1 MEQFYYLLYERRND
15 GGHMSS
21 AFTKMK
27 EVLPRSQQRK
37 NLLSRISLLEK
48 KHFCSKVF
56 TPCLI
61 SEYFKKHPDL
71 IKLIYFLI
79 HFCTHILQ
87 NLGFASHLCST

>member
-1 MEQFYYLLYERRND
+1 MA
-15 GGHMSS
+15 S

-37 NLLSRISLLEK
+37 NLPSRISLLEK

-56 TPCLI
+56 TPCSI

-79 HFCTHILQ
+79 HFCAHILQ
-87 NLGFASHLCST
+87 NLGFASRLCST